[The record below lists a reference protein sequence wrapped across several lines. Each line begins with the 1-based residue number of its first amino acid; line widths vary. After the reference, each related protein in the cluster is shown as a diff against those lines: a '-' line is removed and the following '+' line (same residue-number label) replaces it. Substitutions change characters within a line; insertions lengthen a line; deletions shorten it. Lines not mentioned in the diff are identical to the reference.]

1 MAHAL
6 KQHPD
11 VDVTWLYSGRPRERL
26 FDMEPFGDFQHRAG
40 LIFVTEADRLRYGET
55 IMANRCWQFI
65 RDVERLKAY
74 DLVVTDD
81 EPVTAWAGKLKGQS
95 ALGIGH

>member
-11 VDVTWLYSGRPRERL
+11 VDITWLLSVRPRERL

-40 LIFVTEADRLRYGET
+40 LNFVTEAGRLRYKKT
-55 IMANRCWQFI
+55 IMTSRYWQFI
-65 RDVERLKAY
+65 RDVQRLEVKAY
-74 DLVVTDD
+74 DIVVTD
-81 EPVTAWAGKLKGQS
+81 
-95 ALGIGH
+95 